1 MARDIASVADKD
13 TREDDGTHGDL
24 PMLGED
30 VRSEGRPAGH
40 TAEVTREPVT
50 APPATSEP
58 VSAPAA
64 PAEEAEADVPAH
76 DVPLFETDPGADTSP
91 LDETSPVDVSGVVE
105 PLEDP
110 ASHFDAGIAYLLE
123 REVSEADRGDDVAEV
138 AVDEVA
144 EVPSEA
150 VERVPAV
157 DDHPAEGSLETEPA
171 NDLEAAHEPEAL
183 HEPSVDDDQWRTAIA
198 DILTETGE
206 PSQDVSQPPALVE
219 VAVIADPES
228 PVVPQDVS
236 ADLKAQETATTEDAS
251 FTSAV
256 TDLFRPPDITAEPHL
271 TTIGRRLDP
280 SLRIPRPQAPEL
292 PPRSKPDFSPT
303 PATPEVVPQAPPWIR
318 VRQWWNRSSWQQRAA
333 GLARY
338 AAYAVGGYLAFV
350 LVLILLFRFVNPP
363 GSMLMLTQFLT
374 GTSINRTWV
383 PLSSIS
389 QNLVRAVVVSEDG
402 RFCEHSGIDTTAI
415 KEAIDRAARGTPRG
429 ASTISMQVTKN
440 LFLWNAK
447 SYVRKVIEI
456 PLTLFMELVWPK
468 SRILEVYLNIAEW
481 GPGVFGAEAAAQH
494 HFNKPAARLNA
505 RESALLASVLP
516 NPIVR
521 DASAPNRLTSAKARV
536 VQSRVKAYGAVATCV
551 VSRAAAAPADAVT
564 PGTVRQPA
572 RKAAPQKSAPA
583 KQPQRKKAP
592 DVPDDWNT
600 NLNFGR

>member
-1 MARDIASVADKD
+1 VADKD

-30 VRSEGRPAGH
+30 VRSEGRPAEH
-40 TAEVTREPVT
+40 TAEVAREPVT
-50 APPATSEP
+50 APPVKSETALEPTSFEGRVSAGEP
-58 VSAPAA
+58 VSTG
-64 PAEEAEADVPAH
+64 E
-76 DVPLFETDPGADTSP
+76 LPGADTSP
-91 LDETSPVDVSGVVE
+91 VEKTSAVDVSDVVE
-105 PLEDP
+105 PTEP
-110 ASHFDAGIAYLLE
+110 PVSHFDADLADLLE
-123 REVSEADRGDDVAEV
+123 REVSEADRSEDVA
-138 AVDEVA
+138 ATADEVA
-144 EVPSEA
+144 EARDDA
-150 VERVPAV
+150 VEPVPAA
-157 DDHPAEGSLETEPA
+157 DDQPIAASLEPETP
-171 NDLEAAHEPEAL
+171 NQPEAPQEPEAVSERETI
-183 HEPSVDDDQWRTAIA
+183 HEQRVDDERWRTAIA
-198 DILTETGE
+198 DVLTETAE
-206 PSQDVSQPPALVE
+206 PAPDVSEPPVFVDE
-219 VAVIADPES
+219 AVTRDPE
-228 PVVPQDVS
+228 PAVALQDAGDSKAEGS
-236 ADLKAQETATTEDAS
+236 AQAEDAS
-251 FTSAV
+251 FTSAAS
-256 TDLFRPPDITAEPHL
+256 DLFRPPEITEEPHL

-280 SLRIPRPQAPEL
+280 SLRIPRPQVPDL
-292 PPRSKPDFSPT
+292 PPRSDTNFA
-303 PATPEVVPQAPPWIR
+303 PAPSTTEVAPRARPWTR
-318 VRQWWNRSSWQQRAA
+318 VRQWWDQASWPQRA
-333 GLARY
+333 GGIARY
-338 AAYAVGGYLAFV
+338 AAYAVGGYLALV
-350 LVLILLFRFVNPP
+350 MVLILLFRFVNPP

-415 KEAIDRAARGTPRG
+415 REAIDRAARGTPRG

-494 HFNKPAARLNA
+494 HFNKSAARLNA

-551 VSRAAAAPADAVT
+551 VSRAAAAPADAAT

-572 RKAAPQKSAPA
+572 RKDAPSKSAPA

>member
-13 TREDDGTHGDL
+13 TRGDDGTHGDL

-30 VRSEGRPAGH
+30 VRSEGRPAEH
-40 TAEVTREPVT
+40 TAEVAREPVT
-50 APPATSEP
+50 APPATSEAASVPVPADAAELADAP
-58 VSAPAA
+58 VS
-64 PAEEAEADVPAH
+64 D
-76 DVPLFETDPGADTSP
+76 
-91 LDETSPVDVSGVVE
+91 
-105 PLEDP
+105 
-110 ASHFDAGIAYLLE
+110 FDAELADLLE
-123 REVSEADRGDDVAEV
+123 REISEEKSSENVREAEAEV
-138 AVDEVA
+138 AEAPSNAAELLPVGDDQPVA
-144 EVPSEA
+144 P
-150 VERVPAV
+150 
-157 DDHPAEGSLETEPA
+157 SLETETP
-171 NDLEAAHEPEAL
+171 HEPEVL
-183 HEPSVDDDQWRTAIA
+183 HEQSVDDEPWRTAIA
-198 DILTETGE
+198 DVLTKATE
-206 PSQDVSQPPALVE
+206 PSQGVSAPPALTGE
-219 VAVIADPES
+219 VVPPDPE
-228 PVVPQDVS
+228 PLVVEQDTA
-236 ADLKAQETATTEDAS
+236 ADIKAQEPAPTEEAS
-251 FTSAV
+251 FTSVAA
-256 TDLFRPPDITAEPHL
+256 DLFRPPEITEEPHL

-280 SLRIPRPQAPEL
+280 SLRIPRPQVPDL
-292 PPRSKPDFSPT
+292 PPRSETDFAPT
-303 PATPEVVPQAPPWIR
+303 PVSTEVAPQARPWTR
-318 VRQWWNRSSWQQRAA
+318 VRQWWDQASWPQRAG

-338 AAYAVGGYLAFV
+338 AAYAVGGYLALV
-350 LVLILLFRFVNPP
+350 LVLIVLFRFVNPP

-389 QNLVRAVVVSEDG
+389 QNLVRAVIVSEDG

-415 KEAIDRAARGTPRG
+415 REAIERAARGTPRG

-494 HFNKPAARLNA
+494 HFNKSAARLNA

-521 DASAPNRLTSAKARV
+521 DASSPNRLTSAKARV

-551 VSRAAAAPADAVT
+551 VSRAAAAPADAVA
-564 PGTVRQPA
+564 PGAVRSPS
-572 RKAAPQKSAPA
+572 RKAAPAKSAPA
-583 KQPQRKKAP
+583 KQPQRKKASES
-592 DVPDDWNT
+592 PDDWNT